1 MRDNKDTIYMELVG
15 VQDVNSLAQALI
27 ALDQEEAEHQGTNH
41 SNLQVKANKSGHIL
55 IGYFADKKKEA

>member
-1 MRDNKDTIYMELVG
+1 MRDKKDTIYMELVG

-27 ALDQEEAEHQGTNH
+27 ALDQEEAEHDGSPH
-41 SNLQVKANKSGHIL
+41 SQLQLKANKSGHIL